1 MLENVNAEDV
11 KIILYSRPKSLM
23 DILNQRVSATFI
35 TKYAFCLF
43 QMTCIRLLETLPVVF
58 GRLCQDPTT
67 VLNSAVTQ
75 CLRDLIDWGHSP
87 LAVVVRYWKDALIS
101 LLILIKAS
109 CSGVPAS
116 LAADIEKLIS
126 CGEFI
131 TMFFVNF
138 LVCCAIMIMISF

>member
-1 MLENVNAEDV
+1 
-11 KIILYSRPKSLM
+11 
-23 DILNQRVSATFI
+23 
-35 TKYAFCLF
+35 
-43 QMTCIRLLETLPVVF
+43 MTCIRLLETLPVVF
-58 GRLCQDPTT
+58 GRLCRDSTT
-67 VLNSAVTQ
+67 VLNNAVTQ

-109 CSGVPAS
+109 CSGIHAS

-131 TMFFVNF
+131 TLFVKLSCTSCLLCHYDNDQF
-138 LVCCAIMIMISF
+138 LK